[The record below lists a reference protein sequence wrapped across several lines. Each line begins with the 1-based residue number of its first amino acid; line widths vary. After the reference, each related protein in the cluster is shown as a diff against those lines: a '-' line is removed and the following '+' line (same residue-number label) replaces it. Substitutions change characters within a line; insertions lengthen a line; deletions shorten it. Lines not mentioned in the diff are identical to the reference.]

1 MAIDVNKTI
10 SNAKFTRDSLHLGCK
25 RLRWYVSRL
34 SDFDDIVRVL
44 EHLNDEN
51 EKLKAEID
59 KRTKSEQRNDN
70 YIRCLKS
77 QIERLERN
85 AD

>member
-1 MAIDVNKTI
+1 MTIDVNKTI
-10 SNAKFTRDSLHLGCK
+10 SNAKFIRDSLHLGYK
-25 RLRWYVSRL
+25 RLRWYVSHL
-34 SDFDDIVRVL
+34 ADFDDIVRVL

-51 EKLKAEID
+51 KKMKAEID
-59 KRTKSEQRNDN
+59 KRTKAEQRNKN

>member
-1 MAIDVNKTI
+1 MTNDVNKAI
-10 SNAKFTRDSLHLGCK
+10 SNAKFIRDSLHLGCK
-25 RLRWYVSRL
+25 RLRWYVSHL
-34 SDFDDIVRVL
+34 ADFDDIVRVL

-51 EKLKAEID
+51 KKMKAEIY
-59 KRTKSEQRNDN
+59 KRTKSEQRNEN

-77 QIERLERN
+77 QIERLEKN

>member
-1 MAIDVNKTI
+1 MTNDVNKAI
-10 SNAKFTRDSLHLGCK
+10 SNAKFIRDSLHLGCK
-25 RLRWYVSRL
+25 RLRWYASRL
-34 SDFDDIVRVL
+34 ADFDDIVIVL

-51 EKLKAEID
+51 KKMKAEID
-59 KRTKSEQRNDN
+59 KRTKAEQRNEN

-77 QIERLERN
+77 QIERLEKN